1 MSPEDETEL
10 SVDPTPVVTEE
21 PLSNAQDVAT
31 EPTRAREQVDY
42 QRLDPKWL
50 ILERISSAI
59 GYGIFSAIA
68 ATICVVVANNT
79 EPPVPLILAIV
90 GVALIPIVLLLIW
103 FWPSWAYRRWSY
115 CVDPK
120 LIELRNG
127 VVWQSSVMVPIS
139 RLQHVDMQRGPIERK
154 FGLASLIL
162 HTAGT
167 QDATHTIPGLRYDT
181 ASSLRDQLVD
191 AANRG
196 ALRSGAES

>member
-103 FWPSWAYRRWSY
+103 FWPSWAYHRWSY